1 MSWNLTGLLGATN
14 TSSTGTSAAN
24 HAADYTYEYFT
35 ADSTGVGSFDF
46 DITIDRYE
54 CNIYWYAYLRPMSE
68 YSGSYQDTESFSFH
82 PLCNPP
88 FDLPRTTDEEGN
100 LTANALESDFA
111 LLPGDNHLFMDF
123 GNMDNGTQYEVDY
136 YFSDSD
142 GGNGWYYDLIVDV
155 DLSDDVPDGIH
166 FNMTMDSFDCD
177 AYLQVRVYNLSG
189 GQRSNMFDRSVYLDG
204 PCMKPVSLLVNGTD
218 TEEMDSMDLSLGDN
232 EMTWAFDYLEDG
244 VDYYLQWYYSNDS
257 SWNGWYYEYFTYNG
271 SNNVNWNLH
280 LGIFDC
286 GAYAYAYLYYDGNGS
301 SAGPSSSWHFNAPD
315 CANVWIGMEDESG
328 NYVDS
333 DQIDDGTHN
342 LSWEIYDLPEGY
354 DYAFEESLQERG
366 HANVRL
372 SDFLR
377 QWKHHG
383 KFLR

>member
-1 MSWNLTGLLGATN
+1 MGPKLPRHRGGGLFLSGRSFSLERHGGWQRPPIRVDLDSQRVPVRPVHLQQDRVQGWQRLDWLPQHWVELHLPRNRLSRRGDIALDIQDDEGNWSSYENGEGYDYHLNPGTTNMSWNLTGLLEGYEYEFYWYL
-14 TSSTGTSAAN
+14 SGN
-24 HAADYTYEYFT
+24 HCCDYTYEYFT

-82 PLCNPP
+82 PQEPCNPP
-88 FDLPRTTDEEGN
+88 FDLVTTDEEGN
-100 LTANALESDFA
+100 LTVNALESGFA

-218 TEEMDSMDLSLGDN
+218 TEE
-232 EMTWAFDYLEDG
+232 
-244 VDYYLQWYYSNDS
+244 
-257 SWNGWYYEYFTYNG
+257 
-271 SNNVNWNLH
+271 
-280 LGIFDC
+280 
-286 GAYAYAYLYYDGNGS
+286 
-301 SAGPSSSWHFNAPD
+301 
-315 CANVWIGMEDESG
+315 
-328 NYVDS
+328 
-333 DQIDDGTHN
+333 
-342 LSWEIYDLPEGY
+342 
-354 DYAFEESLQERG
+354 
-366 HANVRL
+366 
-372 SDFLR
+372 
-377 QWKHHG
+377 
-383 KFLR
+383 